1 MTQYE
6 IHLEK
11 VMFDTWLKESGETN
25 EADIDHLRNCVHLAV
40 MECLTKKQRQ
50 YLSLYLSG
58 YNMIEI
64 AEMCSVNKSAVSRTI
79 GRGLDH
85 VLDHIKYASPRT
97 LQVKR
102 RVAKRLSG
110 LYRN

>member
-1 MTQYE
+1 MTKYE
-6 IHLEK
+6 NPLEK
-11 VMFDTWLKESGETN
+11 VIFDTWLKESGETN
-25 EADIDHLRNCVHLAV
+25 EADIDHIQNCVHLAIK
-40 MECLTKKQRQ
+40 ECLTKKQRQ

-64 AEMCSVNKSAVSRTI
+64 AEMCSVNKSTVSRTI

-97 LQVKR
+97 LRVKR
-102 RVAKRLSG
+102 RVEKRLSG

>member
-1 MTQYE
+1 MTKYE

-25 EADIDHLRNCVHLAV
+25 EADIEHLQNCVHLAIK
-40 MECLTKKQRQ
+40 ECLTKKQGQ

-64 AEMCSVNKSAVSRTI
+64 AEMCSVNKSTVSRTI
-79 GRGLDH
+79 GRGLDR
-85 VLDHIKYASPRT
+85 VLNHIKYASPRT
-97 LQVKR
+97 LRVKQ

>member
-1 MTQYE
+1 MTKYE

-25 EADIDHLRNCVHLAV
+25 EADIDHLQNCVHLAIK
-40 MECLTKKQRQ
+40 ECLTKKQRQ

-64 AEMCSVNKSAVSRTI
+64 AEMCSVNKSTVSRTI
-79 GRGLDH
+79 GH

-102 RVAKRLSG
+102 RVVKRLSG